1 MSRKEKFELPY
12 RAPRDGGP
20 IKLVKNRIAGMPP
33 VSTAGPSTLPLGSVL
48 IPLPLGH
55 SRILLGDT
63 YGRSTSF

>member
-1 MSRKEKFELPY
+1 MSKKEKFELPY

-20 IKLVKNRIAGMPP
+20 IKLAKNRITGMPP
-33 VSTAGPSTLPLGSVL
+33 VSKAGPSILPLGSVL

-63 YGRSTSF
+63 YGSTSF